1 MGHSLPRPDEWG
13 IILPVIDMDAVD
25 REIRAAR
32 AELADAANT
41 KGILSLPTRKRIWRA
56 MLDPADDGVSYQH
69 RIRLKVACVRH
80 VLPVWYRGFPGD
92 QRVEEMLAL
101 AQDLMDRRT
110 MDIDQARMTAGTLL
124 ADVIDEAASDD
135 VELEMDASTT
145 KPNSIKNV
153 ASLVAD
159 AASLTVFS
167 ACHRDPDM
175 DLWEEYDD
183 MVDDD
188 ELLPDTL
195 ESSYSCASAAAG
207 ALNWQPLEL
216 TDVPA
221 RRAFWTWY
229 LDEAIPTVLAT

>member
-1 MGHSLPRPDEWG
+1 M
-13 IILPVIDMDAVD
+13 IDMTAVD
-25 REIRAAR
+25 REIQAAR
-32 AELADAANT
+32 AELADTGNV

-56 MLDPADDGVSYQH
+56 MLDPDDDEVSYQH

-92 QRVEEMLAL
+92 QRVEEMIAL
-101 AQDLMDRRT
+101 TQDLMDRRT
-110 MDIDQARMTAGTLL
+110 MDTDQARMTAGTLL

-229 LDEAIPTVLAT
+229 LDEAIPTTLAT

>member
-1 MGHSLPRPDEWG
+1 M
-13 IILPVIDMDAVD
+13 IDMTAVD
-25 REIRAAR
+25 REIRSAR
-32 AELADAANT
+32 AGLADPGNA

-56 MLDPADDGVSYQH
+56 MLDPADDEVSYQH
-69 RIRLKVACVRH
+69 RIRLKITCVRH
-80 VLPVWYRGFPGD
+80 VLPVWYRGFPDD
-92 QRVEEMLAL
+92 QRVEDMIAL
-101 AQDLMDRRT
+101 TQDLMDRRT
-110 MDIDQARMTAGTLL
+110 TDIDQARMTAGTLL

-159 AASLTVFS
+159 AASLMVFS

-175 DLWEEYDD
+175 DLWEECDD

-195 ESSYSCASAAAG
+195 ESSYSCASAAAS

-229 LDEAIPTVLAT
+229 LDEAIPTILAT

>member
-1 MGHSLPRPDEWG
+1 M
-13 IILPVIDMDAVD
+13 IDMETVD

-32 AELADAANT
+32 AELADPGNA

-56 MLDPADDGVSYQH
+56 MLDPADDEISYQH
-69 RIRLKVACVRH
+69 RVRLKIACVRH

-92 QRVEEMLAL
+92 QRVEDMLAL
-101 AQDLMDRRT
+101 AQDLMDRRET
-110 MDIDQARMTAGTLL
+110 DINQARMTAGTLL

-135 VELEMDASTT
+135 VEPEVDVNTT
-145 KPNSIKNV
+145 EPNSIKNV

-159 AASLTVFS
+159 AASLMVVS

-195 ESSYSCASAAAG
+195 ESSYSCASATAG
-207 ALNWQPLEL
+207 ALNWMPVEQ

-229 LDEAIPTVLAT
+229 LNEAIPTVLAT

>member
-1 MGHSLPRPDEWG
+1 M
-13 IILPVIDMDAVD
+13 IDMETVD

-32 AELADAANT
+32 AELAAPGNV

-56 MLDPADDGVSYQH
+56 MLDPADDEVSYQH
-69 RIRLKVACVRH
+69 RVRLKMACVRH

-92 QRVEEMLAL
+92 QRVEEAIVFT
-101 AQDLMDRRT
+101 QDLMGRRVT
-110 MDIDQARMTAGTLL
+110 DIRQARRFAENLL
-124 ADVIDEAASDD
+124 DSVMNDLSSSATEVEPGLLKPDATKEAS
-135 VELEMDASTT
+135 SF
-145 KPNSIKNV
+145 
-153 ASLVAD
+153 VAD
-159 AASLTVFS
+159 AASMMTIS

-175 DLWEEYDD
+175 DLWEECDD

-195 ESSYSCASAAAG
+195 ESSYSCASAAAS
-207 ALNWQPLEL
+207 ALNWQPLEQ

-229 LDEAIPTVLAT
+229 LDEAIPTILAT

>member
-1 MGHSLPRPDEWG
+1 M
-13 IILPVIDMDAVD
+13 IDMEAVD

-32 AELADAANT
+32 AELADPGNA

-56 MLDPADDGVSYQH
+56 MLDPDDDEVSYQH
-69 RIRLKVACVRH
+69 RIRLKIACVRH

-92 QRVEEMLAL
+92 QRVEEMITLT
-101 AQDLMDRRT
+101 QDLMDRRET
-110 MDIDQARMTAGTLL
+110 DTDQAQEDAESLL
-124 ADVIDEAASDD
+124 VGVIDNVNASATEVEPGLLKPDATKEAS
-135 VELEMDASTT
+135 SF
-145 KPNSIKNV
+145 
-153 ASLVAD
+153 VAD
-159 AASLTVFS
+159 AASMMTIS
-167 ACHRDPDM
+167 ACYRDPDM

-188 ELLPDTL
+188 EMLPDTL

-207 ALNWQPLEL
+207 ALNWQPLEQ

-229 LDEAIPTVLAT
+229 LNEAIPTVLAT

>member
-1 MGHSLPRPDEWG
+1 M
-13 IILPVIDMDAVD
+13 IDMEAVD

-32 AELADAANT
+32 AELADPGNA

-56 MLDPADDGVSYQH
+56 MLDPDDDEVSYQH
-69 RIRLKVACVRH
+69 RIRLKIACVRH

-92 QRVEEMLAL
+92 QRVEEMITLT
-101 AQDLMDRRT
+101 QDLMDRRET
-110 MDIDQARMTAGTLL
+110 DTDQAQEDAESLL
-124 ADVIDEAASDD
+124 VGVIDNVNASATEVEPGLLKPDATKEAS
-135 VELEMDASTT
+135 SF
-145 KPNSIKNV
+145 
-153 ASLVAD
+153 VAD
-159 AASLTVFS
+159 AASMMTIS
-167 ACHRDPDM
+167 ACYRDPDM

-188 ELLPDTL
+188 EMLPDTL

-207 ALNWQPLEL
+207 ALNWQPLEQ

-229 LDEAIPTVLAT
+229 LNEAIPTTLTT

>member
-1 MGHSLPRPDEWG
+1 M
-13 IILPVIDMDAVD
+13 IDMEAVD

-32 AELADAANT
+32 AELADPGNA

-56 MLDPADDGVSYQH
+56 MLDPDDDEVSYQH
-69 RIRLKVACVRH
+69 RIRLKIACVRH

-92 QRVEEMLAL
+92 QRVEEMITLT
-101 AQDLMDRRT
+101 QDLMDRRET
-110 MDIDQARMTAGTLL
+110 DTDQAQEDAESLL
-124 ADVIDEAASDD
+124 VGVIDNVNASATEVEPGLLKPDATKEAS
-135 VELEMDASTT
+135 SF
-145 KPNSIKNV
+145 
-153 ASLVAD
+153 VAD
-159 AASLTVFS
+159 AASMMTIS

-175 DLWEEYDD
+175 DLWEEFDD

-207 ALNWQPLEL
+207 ALNWMPVEQ

-221 RRAFWTWY
+221 RRAFWAWY
-229 LDEAIPTVLAT
+229 LDEAIPTTLAT